1 MKLNK
6 ESMLVYAITDRH
18 WTGMQTLEQQVDDV
32 LKNGA
37 TFLQIREKNMPHD
50 ELVKEAV
57 HIKEIAAKYNV
68 PVVIDDDIYAVME
81 SGVDGVHIGQNDMDY
96 VEARKL
102 LGDNKIIGMTAP
114 SVSLA
119 KKADVVLIAPAS
131 ANVIGKL
138 ANGIAD
144 DMLTTTVM
152 ACKCKKIISPAMNT
166 NMYENPIVQ
175 DNIAKLKRFGMQV
188 IEPDVGLLACKDV
201 GAGKMPS
208 EDTLLDFILQ
218 EILFE
223 KDLAGKKVL
232 VTAGPTMEAIDPVR
246 FISNHSTGKMGYA
259 VAKTAA
265 RRGAKVTLVSGPV
278 NLLPPRFVE
287 TVQIE
292 SAAQMYEEVIK
303 RADAQDIIIKAAAVA
318 DYTPENTADEK
329 IKKKVHNLK

>member
-96 VEARKL
+96 VEARNL

-119 KKADVVLIAPAS
+119 KKQKNSVLIIS
-131 ANVIGKL
+131 VQVQSL
-138 ANGIAD
+138 AQ
-144 DMLTTTVM
+144 TP
-152 ACKCKKIISPAMNT
+152 KKIQNRLNLAHLKKYATAFPFLLLRSEVSTTLMS
-166 NMYENPIVQ
+166 ENLREPI
-175 DNIAKLKRFGMQV
+175 
-188 IEPDVGLLACKDV
+188 
-201 GAGKMPS
+201 
-208 EDTLLDFILQ
+208 
-218 EILFE
+218 
-223 KDLAGKKVL
+223 
-232 VTAGPTMEAIDPVR
+232 
-246 FISNHSTGKMGYA
+246 
-259 VAKTAA
+259 
-265 RRGAKVTLVSGPV
+265 
-278 NLLPPRFVE
+278 
-287 TVQIE
+287 
-292 SAAQMYEEVIK
+292 
-303 RADAQDIIIKAAAVA
+303 
-318 DYTPENTADEK
+318 
-329 IKKKVHNLK
+329 